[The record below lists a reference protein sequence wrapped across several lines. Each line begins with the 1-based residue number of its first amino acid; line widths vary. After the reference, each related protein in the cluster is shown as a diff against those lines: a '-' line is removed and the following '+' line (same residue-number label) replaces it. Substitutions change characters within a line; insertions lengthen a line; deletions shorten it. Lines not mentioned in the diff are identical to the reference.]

1 MRRLA
6 LDKLVEPALYLLA
19 FARALPL
26 ILLNQPRA
34 FLWYLDFSFLALP
47 LTLFTA
53 ARILALILAII
64 DLNLDLAIFFPFAL
78 SMATWALALAMKP
91 LAFAFSLALMAFTLA
106 LALETCFFTNL
117 LAAATF
123 FLAKAA
129 IFLKKPPP
137 RRLLLQKPALDVA
150 WSSETSLG
158 RSSRSNSVMGS
169 TISVLKSSCGMVA
182 SATSEHATYAITR
195 AAIKSFILLYQVTE
209 IRLTTTTPRT
219 PM

>member
-1 MRRLA
+1 MALARLSSAASPAFSAATRFFA
-6 LDKLVEPALYLLA
+6 LTRLKRLTTLPLARLYFLTAFLLYLLNTFLRKDFPFLAAAAALFLAAPNFLKCAFLRLINLWNQLLYFLA

-34 FLWYLDFSFLALP
+34 FLWYLDFSFLALL
-47 LTLFTA
+47 LTLLAA

-123 FLAKAA
+123 FLAK
-129 IFLKKPPP
+129 
-137 RRLLLQKPALDVA
+137 
-150 WSSETSLG
+150 
-158 RSSRSNSVMGS
+158 
-169 TISVLKSSCGMVA
+169 
-182 SATSEHATYAITR
+182 
-195 AAIKSFILLYQVTE
+195 
-209 IRLTTTTPRT
+209 